1 MLTGPVFVELID
13 GQMVSRCA
21 EEWREECLARHVLQL
36 RPLSARQE
44 WLADFEKK
52 RGLEAANALKVA
64 MTAQHARVTL
74 LNHRD

>member
-1 MLTGPVFVELID
+1 MNAGPVFVELID

-52 RGLEAANALKVA
+52 RGPEAAGSLKA
-64 MTAQHARVTL
+64 TIRQIHKGKT
-74 LNHRD
+74 